1 MTVTPKRLPIPRW
14 TIRTIWAGHRTLVS
28 LTGGRRGLRT
38 PTADTYG
45 MLRLATTGR
54 TTGKPRAAILAYLE
68 DGPSLVLMAMNGWAE
83 PEPAWFLNLQA
94 NPDVDVVM
102 RDRSGPMR
110 ARVASREEKVALWPQ
125 VVAAYG
131 DYAVYQQRTERD
143 IPLVILEPAA
153 AHA

>member
-1 MTVTPKRLPIPRW
+1 MQHSPARVRLIRFVTRLHE
-14 TIRTIWAGHRTLVS
+14 TIFRVS
-28 LTGGRRGLRT
+28 GGRVLGR
-38 PTADTYG
+38 AAG
-45 MLRLATTGR
+45 MPVVMLTTTGR
-54 TTGKPRAAILAYLE
+54 RSGRKHTSMLTTPARLGEGIV
-68 DGPSLVLMAMNGWAE
+68 LVASYGGNDRH
-83 PEPAWFLNLQA
+83 PAWFLNLQA

-143 IPLVILEPAA
+143 IPLVVLEAA
-153 AHA
+153 TAHA

>member
-1 MTVTPKRLPIPRW
+1 MQHSPARVRLIRFVTRLHE
-14 TIRTIWAGHRTLVS
+14 TIFRA
-28 LTGGRRGLRT
+28 TGGRVLGR
-38 PTADTYG
+38 AAG
-45 MLRLATTGR
+45 MPVVMLTTTGR
-54 TTGKPRAAILAYLE
+54 RSGRKHTSMLTTPARLG
-68 DGPSLVLMAMNGWAE
+68 DGIVLVASYGGNDRH
-83 PEPAWFLNLQA
+83 PAWFLNLQA

-110 ARVASREEKVALWPQ
+110 ARVASREEKAALWPQ

>member
-1 MTVTPKRLPIPRW
+1 MQHSPARVRLIRFVTRLHE
-14 TIRTIWAGHRTLVS
+14 TIFRVS
-28 LTGGRRGLRT
+28 GGRVLGR
-38 PTADTYG
+38 AAG
-45 MLRLATTGR
+45 MPVVMLTTTGR
-54 TTGKPRAAILAYLE
+54 RSGRKHTSMLTTPARLGEGIV
-68 DGPSLVLMAMNGWAE
+68 LVASYGGNDRH
-83 PEPAWFLNLQA
+83 PAWFLNLQA

-110 ARVASREEKVALWPQ
+110 ARVASREEKDALWPQ